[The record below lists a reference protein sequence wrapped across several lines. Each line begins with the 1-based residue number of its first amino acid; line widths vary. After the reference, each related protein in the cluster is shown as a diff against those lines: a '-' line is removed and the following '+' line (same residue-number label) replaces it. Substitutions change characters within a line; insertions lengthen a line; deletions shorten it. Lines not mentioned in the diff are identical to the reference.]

1 MKIRNTKLSK
11 RTLAIGAV
19 TLVLLVGGS
28 AGTIAAGP
36 AIQSQNYDAEFELEH
51 LQIHLL
57 ENGRDVCG
65 GDRQLGDSF
74 VGGELLQ
81 YLGSSRSGETIEPG
95 AIEPGVVYKEEIAAK
110 NGKDVGEYVRL
121 SIRKYWKDPD
131 GQKDQTMDT
140 DLIEL
145 TYNGGEYN
153 KGPWQKNGRES
164 TPEMETYYYTKMLA
178 GNATTEPVVNQLKVN
193 GKILNKVK
201 TQTVDNVVTYEY
213 EYDGYRVCIE
223 ADVQSLQ
230 KNNVNDAIQSVWGVQ
245 NVSVSGTSLTV
256 K

>member
-1 MKIRNTKLSK
+1 
-11 RTLAIGAV
+11 
-19 TLVLLVGGS
+19 
-28 AGTIAAGP
+28 
-36 AIQSQNYDAEFELEH
+36 
-51 LQIHLL
+51 
-57 ENGRDVCG
+57 
-65 GDRQLGDSF
+65 
-74 VGGELLQ
+74 
-81 YLGSSRSGETIEPG
+81 
-95 AIEPGVVYKEEIAAK
+95 
-110 NGKDVGEYVRL
+110 
-121 SIRKYWKDPD
+121 
-131 GQKDQTMDT
+131 
-140 DLIEL
+140 
-145 TYNGGEYN
+145 
-153 KGPWQKNGRES
+153 
-164 TPEMETYYYTKMLA
+164 METYYYTKMLA